1 MAVPGQRSKSA
12 RTNCIWKV
20 SSKRCCT
27 EVSIRWCVF
36 MRGGFHC
43 RLTAILN
50 SFRQSNVPLWKSA
63 KKKKT
68 NCFLCSENQHDHN
81 CEIITYEGDR
91 QALCNV
97 TVKSPILL
105 ENRVKPVEEI
115 SAATLGEKR
124 GAAQLIR
131 SGSDHRAAGTDF
143 LQAFTCSLLK
153 RKKKKPLCADKC
165 IYFSYFMWRQ
175 HTDAYTPRPV
185 YVERDRLC
193 THSGAHNR
201 LVNFI
206 SHKRIAASV
215 QNERFQPGTDVG
227 KG

>member
-1 MAVPGQRSKSA
+1 MFPFESQQ
-12 RTNCIWKV
+12 
-20 SSKRCCT
+20 KR
-27 EVSIRWCVF
+27 
-36 MRGGFHC
+36 
-43 RLTAILN
+43 
-50 SFRQSNVPLWKSA
+50 
-63 KKKKT
+63 KKT
-68 NCFLCSENQHDHN
+68 NCFLCSENQLDHN
-81 CEIITYEGDR
+81 CEIITCEGNR

-97 TVKSPILL
+97 TVKSLILL

-115 SAATLGEKR
+115 SAAMRGEKR

-131 SGSDHRAAGTDF
+131 SGSDHRAAGMDF
-143 LQAFTCSLLK
+143 LQAFTCSL
-153 RKKKKPLCADKC
+153 RADKC
-165 IYFSYFMWRQ
+165 IYFSYFMLRQ
-175 HTDAYTPRPV
+175 HTDAYTPRPA
-185 YVERDRLC
+185 YVERGRVC